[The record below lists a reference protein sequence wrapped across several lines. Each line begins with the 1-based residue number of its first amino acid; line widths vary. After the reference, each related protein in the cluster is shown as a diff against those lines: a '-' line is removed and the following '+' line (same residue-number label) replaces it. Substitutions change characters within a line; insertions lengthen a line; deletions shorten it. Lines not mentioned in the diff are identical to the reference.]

1 MQQRS
6 TRTKLPPDS
15 HLTLNQ
21 RPLQSANHAISWWLS
36 VRLLVLVLAV
46 SSSFAE
52 LTFAQTS
59 TRRYTSSLS
68 LTEVKPGIEHGQVVT
83 GSDEEPLRINVLR
96 VDLKRTRLKVV
107 RALDQGLGMETVSSL
122 AARHQA
128 EAAINGGFFRL
139 TGTYRGESTGLL
151 MIDGKL
157 ISESFNDR
165 ANVGFINEG
174 PVTNAIFGHLK
185 YKGNI
190 SVGRTRHSINGINR
204 PLAANE
210 MIVFTPEFHRTTLT
224 NPDGVEVI
232 VRRNTVI
239 AVNDLTGSSQI
250 PSDGFVISAAG
261 TARDW
266 IKRNVRRGARLR
278 FNWMIVSLEPNHTGE
293 WSRAHSIVGAGP
305 QLIKSGR
312 ISITHSQEKIAANF
326 ATDRHP
332 RTAIG
337 KTADGKL
344 LMVTVDGRQPKISVG
359 MSLYSLADLL
369 LELNAVDAINLDGG
383 GSTTMV
389 VKQKVVNKP
398 SDQTGERPVSDAIL
412 VFSRAK

>member
-1 MQQRS
+1 M
-6 TRTKLPPDS
+6 
-15 HLTLNQ
+15 TLNQ
-21 RPLQSANHAISWWLS
+21 RTLQNARNAIGWWLS
-36 VRLLVLVLAV
+36 AWLLVAVLAV

-52 LTFAQTS
+52 PTFAQTS

-68 LTEVKPGIEHGQVVT
+68 FTEVSPGIEHSQVTT
-83 GSDEEPLRINVLR
+83 GSDEEPLCINVLR
-96 VDLKRTRLKVV
+96 VDLRRTRLKVV
-107 RALDQGLGMETVSSL
+107 RALDQGLGVETVSSL

-139 TGTYRGESTGLL
+139 TGRYRGESTGLL
-151 MIDGKL
+151 LINGKL
-157 ISESFNDR
+157 ISESYNDR

-174 PVTNAIFGHLK
+174 PVTNVIFGHLK
-185 YKGNI
+185 SQGEI
-190 SVGRTRHSINGINR
+190 SVGRARHSINGVNR

-239 AVNDLTGSSQI
+239 AIKDLTGSSQI

-266 IKRNVRRGARLR
+266 IKQNVRRGARLR
-278 FNWMIVSLEPNHTGE
+278 FTWRIVSLEPNRTDE
-293 WSRAHSIVGAGP
+293 WHRTYSILGAGP
-305 QLIKSGR
+305 QLIKSGT
-312 ISITHSQEKIAANF
+312 ISITYQQEQMAQTF

-398 SDQTGERPVSDAIL
+398 SEQTGERPVSDAIL
-412 VFSRAK
+412 VFSGAK